1 MISVNKKSCIRF
13 AACSA
18 RIQRSFKSAIFVTY
32 LLLTKR
38 VNLLNNALAS
48 LNEVASERCVSAP
61 ELDPAFAAY
70 VRKDPKISYVQPDDP
85 WLTRHT
91 ISAIEHAFGRKHIER
106 IYKNLKKGPFDVARF
121 FDEAFNATR
130 IERRYLG
137 VDPATISDEG
147 PLVFVANH
155 PFGIVDGLALCDIAL
170 QARGDFRIM
179 IHSLL
184 CQDKDLAPYF
194 LPVDFNLTKA
204 AMKNNIR
211 AKKVLVAWL
220 MRPGRPLPQNWF
232 VMPRR
237 AWCLCTFLAAT
248 VAHFTWPLILPNH
261 YVWRCCSVRPGIVSA
276 NHWTPWSAI
285 HLAGRL

>member
-1 MISVNKKSCIRF
+1 M
-13 AACSA
+13 
-18 RIQRSFKSAIFVTY
+18 
-32 LLLTKR
+32 
-38 VNLLNNALAS
+38 
-48 LNEVASERCVSAP
+48 SAP

-70 VRKDPKISYVQPDDP
+70 VREDPKISYVQPDDP
-85 WLTRHT
+85 WLTRHV

-106 IYKNLKKGPFDVARF
+106 IYKNLKEGPFDVARF

-130 IERRYLG
+130 IERRYCG

-170 QARGDFRIM
+170 RARGDFRIM

-211 AKKVLVAWL
+211 AKKVAQDCLERDIPIL
-220 MRPGRPLPQNWF
+220 IFPSGF
-232 VMPRR
+232 V
-237 AWCLCTFLAAT
+237 
-248 VAHFTWPLILPNH
+248 
-261 YVWRCCSVRPGIVSA
+261 
-276 NHWTPWSAI
+276 
-285 HLAGRL
+285 